1 MSQLLWSCNED
12 TFSVDIFT
20 RQLDVWGGGGGGGG
34 KGVRQWTLV
43 WGIFGQKQSD
53 AFS

>member
-1 MSQLLWSCNED
+1 MKIPL
-12 TFSVDIFT
+12 SVDMFT
-20 RQLDVWGGGGGGGG
+20 RQLDVWGGGGAGGG
-34 KGVRQWTLV
+34 KAVTQWTLV

>member
-12 TFSVDIFT
+12 TFSVDMLT
-20 RQLDVWGGGGGGGG
+20 RQLDVWGGGGGG
-34 KGVRQWTLV
+34 KAVTQWTLV